1 MELDLLA
8 DNIVFKNVSSLSEL
22 EGAFAVRREVF
33 IVEQSIAED
42 EEYDGLDQD
51 CLHYVAINN
60 AKVVGTAR
68 VRFLSKTSVKLER
81 MAVLKN
87 FRRKGV
93 GSGILSLIEQDLKT
107 RKIKDTVLHA
117 QMTAVPFYLT
127 CGFTTTGNT
136 FYEAEIEHI
145 KMRKFIDS

>member
-1 MELDLLA
+1 MLE
-8 DNIVFKNVSSLSEL
+8 DNIVFKNVTSPSEL

-51 CLHYVAINN
+51 CLHYVAING
-60 AKVVGTAR
+60 AWVVGTAR
-68 VRFLSKTSVKLER
+68 VRFLSKESAKIER

-87 FRRKGV
+87 FRRKSV
-93 GSGILSLIEQDLKT
+93 GAGILSLIEKELKT
-107 RKIKDTVLHA
+107 RRIKEAVLHA
-117 QMTAVPFYLT
+117 QMTAVPFYLA
-127 CGFTTTGNT
+127 CGFTATGAT

-145 KMRKFIDS
+145 KMQKFVGR

>member
-1 MELDLLA
+1 MLA

-42 EEYDGLDQD
+42 EEYDGLDQA
-51 CLHYVAINN
+51 CLHYVAMNGTQ
-60 AKVVGTAR
+60 VVGTAR
-68 VRFLSKTSVKLER
+68 VRFLSMTSAKIER

-87 FRRKGV
+87 FRRKSV
-93 GSGILSLIEQDLKT
+93 GTGILSLIEKELKT
-107 RKIKDTVLHA
+107 HRVKEAVLHA
-117 QMTAVPFYLT
+117 QMTAVPFYLA
-127 CGFTTTGNT
+127 CGFTATGAT

-145 KMRKFIDS
+145 KMQKFIDS